1 MLLSNPFKPDPRV
14 YEEAKALVEDGHHV
28 TILAWDR
35 ELRFSE
41 REKIGKIE
49 IIRVKVK
56 GSYGKFSGFFFPLL
70 LYYKK
75 AKEFAGRIDYQA
87 VHAHD
92 FDTLPLGI
100 CLARR
105 RKVPLIYDVHD
116 DYASMIAESVPSF
129 LASFV
134 DLLQRALMRFATH
147 IIYANEALHRLFGIP
162 GHVVMNCKDPEDYEI
177 SVEELRTSLKLEG
190 FTIVYIGIFRQG
202 EFLRLLI
209 EAAKRSGAYL
219 ILGGDGPYRE
229 EVLRLISG
237 EERIKYVGWVP
248 ADEIP
253 KYTKLADAIVVLN
266 DPSKRYDRV
275 STPVKM
281 FEAMAAG
288 IPVIVARGTEAEKI
302 VSEENCGLAIDFGN
316 LNSLILALQKLQD
329 KQLWKKLS
337 ENAIKAAM
345 KKYNRRVQM
354 ARLKKLYRELN
365 AQ

>member
-14 YEEAKALVEDGHHV
+14 YEEAKALAEDGHRV

-35 ELRFSE
+35 DLRFPQK
-41 REKIGKIE
+41 EKKGGIE

-56 GSYGKFSGFFFPLL
+56 GSYGKFSEFFFPLL
-70 LYYKK
+70 LYYRK
-75 AKEFAGRIDYQA
+75 AKKLARGIEYQA

-100 CLARR
+100 LLARR

-129 LASFV
+129 LATFV
-134 DLLQRALMRFATH
+134 NLLQRALMRFATH
-147 IIYANEALHRLFGIP
+147 IIYANEALHRLFGVE
-162 GHVVMNCKDPEDYEI
+162 GFVVMNCKDPQDYNI
-177 SVEELRTSLKLEG
+177 SVEELRRRFNLEG
-190 FTIVYIGIFRQG
+190 FTIVYIGIFRQI
-202 EFLRLLI
+202 EFLRILI
-209 EAAKRSGAYL
+209 HAAKKSNAFL
-219 ILGGDGPYRE
+219 ILGGDGPYRD

-248 ADEIP
+248 GDEIP

-266 DPSKRYDRV
+266 DPSKRYDRL

-288 IPVIVARGTEAEKI
+288 IPIIVAKGTEAEKI
-302 VSEENCGLAIDFGN
+302 VKEENCGLAVEFG
-316 LNSLILALQKLQD
+316 SVDALILALQKLQD
-329 KQLWKKLS
+329 KHLWKELS
-337 ENAIKAAM
+337 ENARRAAM
-345 KKYNRRVQM
+345 EKYNRSIQM
-354 ARLKKLYRELN
+354 ERLKKLYSQIFEY
-365 AQ
+365 